1 VGNDLVAAGFAGSR
15 ARPGGNV
22 TGSTFFIP
30 ELMAKR
36 LEVLKDILP
45 SMTRS
50 GVLLVRNNRST
61 RGILEAM
68 ASAAQALNVAVQPI
82 EVGEPGEFDNALSA
96 WVAPQAGGFVMQDH
110 GFLLANSAHEDSNP
124 ANPAFAGKLQQ
135 AAILANENCDR
146 ATALAHTLSAQLREA
161 QNRINRLEFEADGL
175 VDRLRAE
182 AKTAVAKLQS
192 EADARV
198 DRTNR
203 QADERIARQ
212 EAEAKNL
219 VSRLQGELTQAKQR
233 AERVKA
239 ESDARIERIKIEAD
253 EGVARAQA
261 EADERLGR
269 ARAEIEGQFS
279 RLEADVAQ
287 ARQRADRAE
296 QWLVRIRRE
305 IEGHLMP
312 SFGAVHGR
320 GANERRE

>member
-1 VGNDLVAAGFAGSR
+1 MMGSVQTSR
-15 ARPGGNV
+15 Y
-22 TGSTFFIP
+22 
-30 ELMAKR
+30 
-36 LEVLKDILP
+36 LP
-45 SMTRS
+45 RS
-50 GVLLVRNNRST
+50 VIGTSAVMSERQSATLVRR
-61 RGILEAM
+61 
-68 ASAAQALNVAVQPI
+68 
-82 EVGEPGEFDNALSA
+82 F
-96 WVAPQAGGFVMQDH
+96 
-110 GFLLANSAHEDSNP
+110 AHEDSNP
-124 ANPAFAGKLQQ
+124 AHPAFAEKLQQ
-135 AAILANENCDR
+135 AANLANENCDR

-161 QNRINRLEFEADGL
+161 QNRINQLEFEADGL

-219 VSRLQGELTQAKQR
+219 ANRLQGELAQAKQR

-239 ESDARIERIKIEAD
+239 EADARIERMKT
-253 EGVARAQA
+253 
-261 EADERLGR
+261 EADERVARVQAEVDERLGH

-305 IEGHLMP
+305 IEDHLMP
-312 SFGAVHGR
+312 SFGAIHGR
-320 GANERRE
+320 AANERHE

>member
-1 VGNDLVAAGFAGSR
+1 MMGSVR
-15 ARPGGNV
+15 TSRYLLRSVIGTSAV
-22 TGSTFFIP
+22 MS
-30 ELMAKR
+30 ELQSA
-36 LEVLKDILP
+36 
-45 SMTRS
+45 T
-50 GVLLVRNNRST
+50 LVRK
-61 RGILEAM
+61 
-68 ASAAQALNVAVQPI
+68 
-82 EVGEPGEFDNALSA
+82 F
-96 WVAPQAGGFVMQDH
+96 
-110 GFLLANSAHEDSNP
+110 AHEDSNP
-124 ANPAFAGKLQQ
+124 ANTAFAGKLQQ
-135 AAILANENCDR
+135 TAILANENCDR
-146 ATALAHTLSAQLREA
+146 ATALAHTLSAELREA
-161 QNRINRLEFEADGL
+161 QNRINRLELEADGL

-192 EADARV
+192 EADACV

-203 QADERIARQ
+203 QAEERIARQ

-219 VSRLQGELTQAKQR
+219 VSRLQGELALAKQG

-253 EGVARAQA
+253 ERVARAQA
-261 EADERLGR
+261 EAEERLDR

-296 QWLVRIRRE
+296 QWLVQIRRE

-320 GANERRE
+320 GANERRK